1 MVKHILTVSIEDKIL
16 RQIEDLR
23 ENEFCKA
30 SRSAVVEVLLEVGLQ
45 HIHEHLKE
53 RKKEISVV
61 KP

>member
-1 MVKHILTVSIEDKIL
+1 MVKHILTVSIEDKVL

-23 ENEFCKA
+23 ESEFYKA